1 MPQRKER
8 QNLEGDPRLHETNS
22 ARALASERV
31 GNGGHALL
39 LSASEQ
45 ELAWQS
51 FDLRVAH
58 KLNLMGNKLTA
69 KGRELWSQE
78 RKARRTQNLVDHRS
92 ERNAISNPWLT
103 EARTVAHTPEKS
115 RPHASKLKRI

>member
-69 KGRELWSQE
+69 KGRELWSQDASFG
-78 RKARRTQNLVDHRS
+78 RRNGRHARRRTSSIIEAKGTQSATLG
-92 ERNAISNPWLT
+92 
-103 EARTVAHTPEKS
+103 
-115 RPHASKLKRI
+115 